1 MYWEIKWQCVEV
13 DYDGCLGGLLNDV
26 YTTRCDSWEHAMGE
40 FIAKLNADEIA
51 RVWWVVHQDEHDIK
65 GNVMC
70 GYTCQWGER
79 VTLAPIVTRE
89 IESF

>member
-1 MYWEIKWQCVEV
+1 MYWEIKWQYVKV
-13 DYDGCLGGLLNDV
+13 DCDGCLGGLLNDV
-26 YTTRCDSWEHAMGE
+26 YTARCESWEHALGE
-40 FIAKLNADEIA
+40 FIAKLNTVEIA
-51 RVWWVVHQDEHDIK
+51 RVWWIVHKDESDIK